1 MKINL
6 QDEMSGR
13 AIKSVSRAAVAVLA
27 LGIAAA
33 PSMFAK
39 AKEKKSAVSNLG
51 VIAHVQLDGGSAT
64 HMVLMEKNGK
74 EYLYLGLASSSGF
87 CVFDVTTPAAPR
99 KLERFAGAGGAQ
111 AADFQLVG
119 DTLAVSSHSGEA
131 TSGSSDSAS
140 RLTTILNMTD
150 PTNPQSIQTF
160 AGVTSVVADNARGL
174 IYLSNGEGLW
184 IVQARQ
190 LRKTKT
196 DDKYLNAD
204 VGP

>member
-1 MKINL
+1 MQINL
-6 QDEMSGR
+6 QEKRKESR
-13 AIKSVSRAAVAVLA
+13 AIKSVSCAGVVL
-27 LGIAAA
+27 LVIGIFAA

-51 VIAHVQLDGGSAT
+51 VIAHVQLDGGSAM
-64 HMVLMEKNGK
+64 HMVLMKKNGK
-74 EYLYLGLASSSGF
+74 EYLYLPLTSSSGV

-99 KLERFAGAGGAQ
+99 KLERFAGVGGEQ

-119 DTLAVSSHSGEA
+119 DTLAVSSRGREA
-131 TSGSSDSAS
+131 ISSLGAAPRSV
-140 RLTTILNMTD
+140 TILNMTD

-160 AGVTSVVADNARGL
+160 AGVTSIVADNARGL
-174 IYLSNGEGLW
+174 IYLSNDEGLW
-184 IVQARQ
+184 IVQAKQ
-190 LRKTKT
+190 PRKIET

>member
-6 QDEMSGR
+6 QDKMSGR

-33 PSMFAK
+33 PSMLAK

-74 EYLYLGLASSSGF
+74 EDLYLGLASSSGF
-87 CVFDVTTPAAPR
+87 CVFDVTTPAVPR
-99 KLERFAGAGGAQ
+99 KLERFTGAGGAQ

-119 DTLAVSSHSGEA
+119 DTLAVSSRSGEA
-131 TSGSSDSAS
+131 MSGSPDAAPRSV
-140 RLTTILNMTD
+140 TILNMTD

-160 AGVTSVVADNARGL
+160 VGVTSVVADNARGL

-184 IVQARQ
+184 VVQARQ
-190 LRKTKT
+190 PAQNVDPSL
-196 DDKYLNAD
+196 Y
-204 VGP
+204 GG

>member
-6 QDEMSGR
+6 QDKMSGR
-13 AIKSVSRAAVAVLA
+13 AIKSVSRAAVAFLA
-27 LGIAAA
+27 LGIATA

-39 AKEKKSAVSNLG
+39 PKEKKSAVSSLG
-51 VIAHVQLDGGSAT
+51 VIAHVQLDGGSAS

-74 EYLYLGLASSSGF
+74 EYLYLGLASSSGV
-87 CVFDVTTPAAPR
+87 CVFDFTTPAAPR

-119 DTLAVSSHSGEA
+119 DTLAVSSRSGEA
-131 TSGSSDSAS
+131 TSGSPDSAPRS
-140 RLTTILNMTD
+140 VTILNMTD

-184 IVQARQ
+184 VVQARQ
-190 LRKTKT
+190 PQKVDPSL
-196 DDKYLNAD
+196 Y
-204 VGP
+204 GG

>member
-1 MKINL
+1 
-6 QDEMSGR
+6 
-13 AIKSVSRAAVAVLA
+13 VLA

-74 EYLYLGLASSSGF
+74 EYLYLGLASSSGV

-119 DTLAVSSHSGEA
+119 DTLAV
-131 TSGSSDSAS
+131 
-140 RLTTILNMTD
+140 NMTD

>member
-6 QDEMSGR
+6 QDRMRDR
-13 AIKSVSRAAVAVLA
+13 AIKSVARAAVAFLA

-39 AKEKKSAVSNLG
+39 PKEKKALASNLG
-51 VIAHVQLDGGSAT
+51 VIAHVQLDGGAAT

-74 EYLYLGLASSSGF
+74 EYLYLGVASSSGV

-99 KLERFAGAGGAQ
+99 KLERFAEAGGAQ
-111 AADFQLVG
+111 ATDFQLVG
-119 DTLAVSSHSGEA
+119 DTLAVSSRSGEA
-131 TSGSSDSAS
+131 LSGSPDSAS
-140 RLTTILNMTD
+140 RSVTILNMTN
-150 PTNPQSIQTF
+150 PTDPQSIQTF

-184 IVQARQ
+184 IVQAKQ
-190 LRKTKT
+190 IQK
-196 DDKYLNAD
+196 AD
-204 VGP
+204 AVSLYGG

>member
-6 QDEMSGR
+6 QDKMSGS
-13 AIKSVSRAAVAVLA
+13 ATKSVSRAAVAFLA
-27 LGIAAA
+27 IGFAAA

-39 AKEKKSAVSNLG
+39 PKEKKSAVSNLG

-74 EYLYLGLASSSGF
+74 EYLYLGLASSSGV
-87 CVFDVTTPAAPR
+87 CVFDVTTPAVPR
-99 KLERFAGAGGAQ
+99 KLERFVGAGGMQ

-119 DTLAVSSHSGEA
+119 DTLAVSSRGGEA
-131 TSGSSDSAS
+131 ISSPDAAPRSV
-140 RLTTILNMTD
+140 TILNMTN

-160 AGVTSVVADNARGL
+160 TGVTSVVADNARGL

-184 IVQARQ
+184 IVQAKQ
-190 LRKTKT
+190 PQKVDPSL
-196 DDKYLNAD
+196 Y
-204 VGP
+204 GG

>member
-6 QDEMSGR
+6 QDRMRDR
-13 AIKSVSRAAVAVLA
+13 AIKSVARAAVAFIA

-39 AKEKKSAVSNLG
+39 PKEKKALASNLG
-51 VIAHVQLDGGSAT
+51 VIAHVQLDGGAAT

-74 EYLYLGLASSSGF
+74 EYLYLGVASSSGV

-99 KLERFAGAGGAQ
+99 KLERFAEAGGAQ
-111 AADFQLVG
+111 ATDFQLVG
-119 DTLAVSSHSGEA
+119 DTLAVSSRSGEA
-131 TSGSSDSAS
+131 LSGSPDSAS
-140 RLTTILNMTD
+140 RSVTILNMTN
-150 PTNPQSIQTF
+150 PTDPQSIQTF

-184 IVQARQ
+184 IVQAKQ
-190 LRKTKT
+190 IQK
-196 DDKYLNAD
+196 AD
-204 VGP
+204 AVSLYGG